1 MRSQMV
7 STVKKSVARIPRAWL
22 RRNSAQVGPPRRG
35 AGPSP
40 CRRRS
45 VRIAEAETLM
55 PSLASSPLI
64 RTHPHLGFCFPIQR
78 MRSRTSSAIGGLPPA
93 VR

>member
-45 VRIAEAETLM
+45 VRIAEAETRM

-64 RTHPHLGFCFPIQR
+64 RTHPHLGFSVPIRR
-78 MRSRTSSAIGGLPPA
+78 MSSRTSSAIGGLPPA
-93 VR
+93 AR